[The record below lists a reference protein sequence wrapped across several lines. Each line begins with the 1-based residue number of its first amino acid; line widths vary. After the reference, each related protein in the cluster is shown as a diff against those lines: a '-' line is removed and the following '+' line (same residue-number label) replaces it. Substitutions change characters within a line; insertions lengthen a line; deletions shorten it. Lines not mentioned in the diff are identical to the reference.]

1 MALQNQAIENSAGK
15 PIFSK
20 KDLVRLIVP
29 LIIEQFL
36 LLSVGMADTL
46 MVTTAG
52 EAAVSGVSLVDNINM
67 LLIQIFAA
75 LSTGGA
81 VVVSQ
86 YLGSGKKESAQKA
99 AKQLMYTATVFS
111 VFIMILALVFRR
123 HVLSLVFGN
132 IEADVMES
140 ALSYFLVT
148 ATAYPFMAIYNA
160 GAALFRSV
168 GNSKVSMLNSLIVNI
183 VNISVNAVLIYGF
196 KMGALGAGI
205 GTLTSRIVAAVFILV
220 LWQRRSNEL
229 RIVKLFKPEF
239 NGKLVKQIL
248 SIGIPNGME
257 NGMFQ
262 IGRLLVL
269 SLITTFGTNV
279 VAANAIGNSIAGVIN
294 VPGQAI
300 GLAMTVV
307 VGQCMGAGN
316 TKQAVDYTKK
326 LMFAVYVLMGSL
338 CIIQFI
344 FTNQLVA
351 IFNLTPKAAAAAAQ
365 VLRYS
370 AVFTATIW
378 PLSFNLPNSLRA
390 AGDVMFPLIVS
401 LVSMFIFRVGLS
413 YVFAC
418 SWGLNLGL
426 LGVWFAMFADWLVRS
441 VLFVVRFAKG
451 KWKQKKVIG

>member
-1 MALQNQAIENSAGK
+1 MQNQAIENSAGK

-351 IFNLTPKAAAAAAQ
+351 IFNLTPKASAAAAQ

-401 LVSMFIFRVGLS
+401 LVSMFIFRV
-413 YVFAC
+413 V
-418 SWGLNLGL
+418 
-426 LGVWFAMFADWLVRS
+426 
-441 VLFVVRFAKG
+441 
-451 KWKQKKVIG
+451 

>member
-1 MALQNQAIENSAGK
+1 MQNQAIENSAGK

-20 KDLVRLIVP
+20 KALVRLIVP

-36 LLSVGMADTL
+36 LLRGGMADTL

-86 YLGSGKKESAQKA
+86 YLGSGKKDAAQRS
-99 AKQLMYTATVFS
+99 AKQLIYTTTVFS
-111 VFIMILALVFRR
+111 TVIMILALVFRR

-132 IEADVMES
+132 IEPDVMES
-140 ALSYFLVT
+140 ALVYFLTT
-148 ATAYPFMAIYNA
+148 AIAYPFMAIYNA

-168 GNSKVSMLNSLIVNI
+168 GNSKISMLNSLIVNI
-183 VNISVNAVLIYGF
+183 VNITVNAVLIYGF
-196 KMGALGAGI
+196 NMGALGAGI
-205 GTLTSRIVAAVFILV
+205 GTLTSRIVAAGFILV

-229 RIVKLFKPEF
+229 RIIKLFKPEF
-239 NGKLVKQIL
+239 HGRIVKQIL
-248 SIGIPNGME
+248 SVGIPNGLE

-300 GLAMTVV
+300 GLAMVV
-307 VGQCMGAGN
+307 VIGQCMGAGN

-326 LMFAVYVLMGSL
+326 LMLAVYGRAVRAPVCAHGFARRHFQSYTACGVNRFAGAQIQRRVHGSYL
-338 CIIQFI
+338 
-344 FTNQLVA
+344 
-351 IFNLTPKAAAAAAQ
+351 AA
-365 VLRYS
+365 
-370 AVFTATIW
+370 F
-378 PLSFNLPNSLRA
+378 
-390 AGDVMFPLIVS
+390 
-401 LVSMFIFRVGLS
+401 
-413 YVFAC
+413 
-418 SWGLNLGL
+418 
-426 LGVWFAMFADWLVRS
+426 
-441 VLFVVRFAKG
+441 VRFAEFASRLGRCCVSHGDFACFHVCVPRWFKLCFG
-451 KWKQKKVIG
+451 MRLGA